1 MDEIQKIQMKN
12 VALLKAR
19 NYLLNQTPS
28 DPVVIAAV
36 TESIVDLTGRQLAGV
51 HAPEIPQVSVDEQR
65 QLETVIG
72 DLDKSI
78 EKKAPAFEILKHSKG
93 VFDLVPWPPDGF
105 KIEAPGDIAP
115 WPPKSMDIKDLKEW
129 PPNMGARGL
138 KDWPPDSNP

>member
-1 MDEIQKIQMKN
+1 MDEIQKIQVKN

-36 TESIVDLTGRQLAGV
+36 TESIVDLTGRHLAGV
-51 HAPEIPQVSVDEQR
+51 HVAEIPQVSVDEQR
-65 QLETVIG
+65 QLELVIG

-78 EKKAPAFEILKHSKG
+78 EEKAPAVEILKNSKG
-93 VFDLVPWPPDGF
+93 VFDLVPWPPEGF
-105 KIEAPGDIAP
+105 KIDAAGDIAP

-138 KDWPPDSNP
+138 KDWPP